1 MKGLINIAITPDD
14 NYAHHGLTMLN
25 SLYLNNNKIKFRI
38 HIIDNG
44 ISLKNKIK
52 YILFF
57 IRRGIKFKFYKI
69 NFIDIINAPVSD
81 HISIAAYSRLFL
93 SSIIPCNITK
103 IIYLDCDLIVLKEIN
118 ELFLLEINENY
129 VGAIREI
136 VSEEALERLE
146 ITNLN
151 YFNSG
156 VLIVNLEQWRKDKIE
171 EELIEFV
178 NKYPEKIKFWDQDVL
193 NFCFSNRWFLLDFKF
208 NATHFFYS
216 NLFNASYFGLNETEY
231 NEVAN
236 NPSIIHFTSHDKPW
250 MPRCYHPKK
259 ELYFKYELTFSK
271 LLFGR
276 I

>member
-1 MKGLINIAITPDD
+1 VRDFLIKEKITNENKNLPE
-14 NYAHHGLTMLN
+14 NLAN
-25 SLYLNNNKIKFRI
+25 FLYTSITAN
-38 HIIDNG
+38 D
-44 ISLKNKIK
+44 
-52 YILFF
+52 YQV
-57 IRRGIKFKFYKI
+57 